1 MILGYSFTL
10 LIIRALLLYYS
21 YRSWKALSGGNV
33 AEAHWLTFWML
44 YAFVQV
50 VEVLSDVFLYRV
62 PFYNEIKLAF
72 YVYLGQF
79 NGATVV
85 YEKFGKNAI
94 KSVEGQVKQLSE
106 KPEVKQLV
114 QATQEKLQ
122 PLYNLRAKPAAN

>member
-62 PFYNEIKLAF
+62 CLPFTFPPISL
-72 YVYLGQF
+72 QF
-79 NGATVV
+79 FTDLFV
-85 YEKFGKNAI
+85 FC
-94 KSVEGQVKQLSE
+94 
-106 KPEVKQLV
+106 
-114 QATQEKLQ
+114 T
-122 PLYNLRAKPAAN
+122 

>member
-1 MILGYSFTL
+1 MCRPPPHTGCPP
-10 LIIRALLLYYS
+10 R
-21 YRSWKALSGGNV
+21 
-33 AEAHWLTFWML
+33 
-44 YAFVQV
+44 Q
-50 VEVLSDVFLYRV
+50 V

-114 QATQEKLQ
+114 QATQEARGF
-122 PLYNLRAKPAAN
+122 LRLLGRGADNTHNFCSVSRGSTEKKWAKNRSQMVGW